1 MAVATFRVFTSPYD
15 ASHTFLVNLD
25 LVRRAE
31 RVRHAGIGSHVP
43 DRTLL
48 FFSEKDDDCIEV
60 VETFEEI
67 VDASGRGY

>member
-1 MAVATFRVFTSPYD
+1 VATFMIVSSPYD

-31 RVRHAGIGSHVP
+31 RVRHASGSHVP

-48 FFSEKDDDCIEV
+48 YFSDKDDDCIEV
-60 VETFEEI
+60 LESFEEI
-67 VDASGRGY
+67 AAAASAARA